1 LKVALRKAVAT
12 DKERIADIS
21 SQIWEGDDYVAS
33 VFDDWLA
40 DPHGE
45 VVVATL
51 DGVLIAFARRTYLPC
66 RGTRGSRGFAQI
78 PRIATPERPRR
89 SLATSSMQ

>member
-1 LKVALRKAVAT
+1 MKIALRKAVAT

-40 DPHGE
+40 DKSGE
-45 VVVATL
+45 VIVVLL
-51 DGVLIAFARRTYLPC
+51 DGKLIGFARRTYLLPGYAWFEGIRTDPAYHNTGAAC
-66 RGTRGSRGFAQI
+66 
-78 PRIATPERPRR
+78 
-89 SLATSSMQ
+89 L